1 MELIT
6 ANNYLK
12 IYLWRVLSVVSGFLS
27 LVIVTPHLSTQ
38 QELFGI
44 YAFCITFSLY
54 LSYAD
59 IGFLSS
65 GQKFAGEE
73 YAKGNQVEEVGIAGF
88 SLFLL
93 LLLFLPFSMTGNWQN
108 DVFDGGVVEYDI

>member
-1 MELIT
+1 M
-6 ANNYLK
+6 A
-12 IYLWRVLSVVSGFLS
+12 SVVGSVWIF
-27 LVIVTPHLSTQ
+27 VISYSDPSFVNTARTFWYLCVLYH
-38 QELFGI
+38 
-44 YAFCITFSLY
+44 FSLY

-73 YAKGNQVEEVGIAGF
+73 CAKGNQVEEVGIAGF

>member
-27 LVIVTPHLSTQ
+27 LVIVIPHLSTQ

-44 YAFCITFSLY
+44 YTFCIAFSLY

-65 GQKFAGEE
+65 GQKFSGGE
-73 YAKGNQVEEVGIAGF
+73 YAKGNQVEEARIAAF
-88 SLFLL
+88 RF
-93 LLLFLPFSMTGNWQN
+93 N
-108 DVFDGGVVEYDI
+108 